1 MERETIWIETD
12 RFMGWGCSRCAWLFN
27 SVGLPTGRSLNEM
40 IRNYEEQRDKEF
52 KAHVCG
58 QHPRAKKTED

>member
-1 MERETIWIETD
+1 MERELVWSETD

-27 SVGLPTGRSLNEM
+27 PAGLPAGRSLHEM

-52 KAHVCG
+52 ATHVCS
-58 QHPRAKKTED
+58 QHPKGK